1 MKYKLKTTTNWTGP
15 PTVDEIRKALKETK
29 SGKALGVDNITAE
42 IMKTDMETTVKEL
55 HTLFNTI
62 WTTAKTPNDWRRG
75 LIIKLAKKGNLTI
88 CGNWCGIAFTSTT
101 AKLMG
106 KILKKRI
113 CLGVDNKLRVKQA
126 GFRAGRGTTEQIF
139 VLRNILEQAIEW
151 NSNLY
156 LCFVDFEKAF
166 DSVHRET
173 LWKIMGCYGIPEK
186 LIIMTK
192 SMYEDIFCEC
202 AVVDGSG
209 TTEWFKSKIW
219 CQTRVQH
226 VWLLVSPSYRLDN
239 EKDNNSK

>member
-1 MKYKLKTTTNWTGP
+1 M
-15 PTVDEIRKALKETK
+15 
-29 SGKALGVDNITAE
+29 
-42 IMKTDMETTVKEL
+42 
-55 HTLFNTI
+55 FNKI

-88 CGNWCGIAFTSTT
+88 CGNWRGITLTSTT

-106 KILKKRI
+106 KILIKRI
-113 CLGVDNKLRVKQA
+113 CLGVDNKLRVEQA

-139 VLRNILEQAIEW
+139 LLRNILEQAIEW

-173 LWKIMGCYGIPEK
+173 LWKIMGSYGIPEK

-192 SMYEDIFCEC
+192 SMYEDSEC

-209 TTEWFKSKIW
+209 TTEWF
-219 CQTRVQH
+219 RVRSGVKQGCNMSCFLF
-226 VWLLVSPSYRLDN
+226 LLVIDWIMR
-239 EKDNNSK
+239 KTTTANNNTCIR